1 MAGACSRSLIV
12 PPRFRWGG
20 RWPRK
25 RRGPRLIGWLAEASI
40 SKSGHA
46 IRTRDCNSTNERAS
60 WVWPQ
65 AWSEFFPCNYL
76 PLRIHVI
83 PREREREKDIYINTH
98 TYRFIPSLSVS
109 LRRNRIIPSDD
120 DINSSDSPSAR
131 VKRGKRGGTMIGFS
145 VNFIWTDGI
154 SPPPSL
160 PLCPAFTRTGNEFI
174 SAASIHVTEGVLFD
188 SVPLSFAT
196 CNCRPI
202 VPYIEQC
209 VLRCS
214 FSLGD
219 FADLSI

>member
-83 PREREREKDIYINTH
+83 PRERERERKRYTH
-98 TYRFIPSLSVS
+98 THRYRFIPSLSRPVS

-131 VKRGKRGGTMIGFS
+131 VKRGKEGGYDDRFFGEFYLDGR
-145 VNFIWTDGI
+145 NFAP
-154 SPPPSL
+154 SLPPSL
-160 PLCPAFTRTGNEFI
+160 PRFYPNGERIYFCRVDTRDRRR
-174 SAASIHVTEGVLFD
+174 VV
-188 SVPLSFAT
+188 
-196 CNCRPI
+196 R
-202 VPYIEQC
+202 
-209 VLRCS
+209 
-214 FSLGD
+214 LGSPVVRH
-219 FADLSI
+219 L

>member
-83 PREREREKDIYINTH
+83 PRERERERKRYTH
-98 TYRFIPSLSVS
+98 THRYRFIPSLSRPVS

-131 VKRGKRGGTMIGFS
+131 VKRGKEGGTMIGFS

-160 PLCPAFTRTGNEFI
+160 SAPLLPERGTNLFLPRRYTWQKACCSTRF
-174 SAASIHVTEGVLFD
+174 
-188 SVPLSFAT
+188 P
-196 CNCRPI
+196 CRSPPVI
-202 VPYIEQC
+202 
-209 VLRCS
+209 
-214 FSLGD
+214 
-219 FADLSI
+219 ADLLCRI